1 MRKFTLAALVLACLS
16 ASTQAGPIFD
26 NLIVTGAAN
35 PDPLGGNTLQDQSRG
50 GIISAAGSAALGIAP
65 GGFVSSTALSAGY
78 ALATGDIVFGFL
90 DISKNSAPGGK
101 VVPAGSQLDALYS
114 LKVTGVT
121 PPPNLSAT
129 NPASAIVSFAANTG
143 NAFDLASILS
153 ASMKGQPGVVVDGTT
168 GVALIEGKF
177 TDPTTFTAV
186 NGSALDV
193 MKALGGTYAGADAGL
208 LGVNAAAKLVD
219 LTTHDAA
226 ADSFFQDAITEFGG
240 GSPGTQFGAI
250 YSGANIQSNTSGAV
264 LTANVGSTLLGGWG
278 GVQNQLTGVH
288 TAADFGVTISG
299 GALFFS
305 NSDNWSFSD
314 NASANIRATG
324 FVPEPASMIVWS
336 VMAAGVGLVAR
347 RRRKN
352 SA

>member
-1 MRKFTLAALVLACLS
+1 
-16 ASTQAGPIFD
+16 
-26 NLIVTGAAN
+26 
-35 PDPLGGNTLQDQSRG
+35 
-50 GIISAAGSAALGIAP
+50 
-65 GGFVSSTALSAGY
+65 
-78 ALATGDIVFGFL
+78 
-90 DISKNSAPGGK
+90 
-101 VVPAGSQLDALYS
+101 
-114 LKVTGVT
+114 
-121 PPPNLSAT
+121 
-129 NPASAIVSFAANTG
+129 
-143 NAFDLASILS
+143 
-153 ASMKGQPGVVVDGTT
+153 
-168 GVALIEGKF
+168 
-177 TDPTTFTAV
+177 
-186 NGSALDV
+186 